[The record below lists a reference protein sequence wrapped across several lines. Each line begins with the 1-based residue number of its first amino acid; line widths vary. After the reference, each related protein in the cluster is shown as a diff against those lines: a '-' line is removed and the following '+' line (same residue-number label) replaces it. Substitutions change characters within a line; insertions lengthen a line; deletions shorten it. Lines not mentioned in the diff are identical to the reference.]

1 MKTRLTTTVTVH
13 GHVIIVALVVCLLAG
28 VALLGVIS
36 LSSNEGQMTGR
47 SQSWNGAIPVAEAG
61 IEEAFTHLRYCPTN
75 RASNGWTL
83 VDDHYQKTRVLGQSW
98 YEVTISTNYD
108 PTITA
113 RGGIRAPNQTNYI
126 VRTVRVTATNEPM
139 FSAAIEATDG
149 ILFKG
154 SGVTINSYDSTDL
167 RFSGPDGRYDPT
179 KFKAEGKVVCHY
191 GPFDM
196 GNAKIYGHVE
206 TGEESAL
213 TIGPGGVVGSILYH
227 LNIGRGIEDGW
238 HTGTTSSEIFPVD
251 APPTT
256 NGLPNRTGSTYIF
269 TNGTYR
275 TASLSGDVVVKGSN
289 YVRIVVKANPN
300 EPPAAWGVRSLL
312 VEPGAR
318 VELYVDAGDVALK
331 GIQNKNLRAE
341 SFMYYGLSRNI
352 NISMQGNSS
361 FTGVLFAPNAALSIG
376 GGGNDEI
383 DFLGAIIARTVTV
396 NGKMTFHF
404 DEATKK
410 LGSRGFIA
418 NRWDEL

>member
-1 MKTRLTTTVTVH
+1 V
-13 GHVIIVALVVCLLAG
+13 LVS
-28 VALLGVIS
+28 VIS
-36 LSSNEGQMTGR
+36 LSTNEGQLTGR

-83 VDDHYQKTRVLGQSW
+83 VGDQYTKSRTIGSARYD
-98 YEVTISTNYD
+98 VTISTNYE
-108 PTITA
+108 PTIIS

-149 ILFKG
+149 IFFKG
-154 SGVTINSYDSTDL
+154 SGVTINSYDSRDP
-167 RFSGPDGRYDPT
+167 RYSGPDGRYDPL
-179 KFKAEGKVVCHY
+179 KFKDQGRVVCHY

-213 TIGPGGVVGSILYH
+213 AIGPGGVVGSILYH
-227 LNIGRGIEDGW
+227 LNVGRGIEDGW
-238 HTGTTSSEIFPVD
+238 HTSTTSSEISPVD
-251 APPTT
+251 APP
-256 NGLPNRTGSTYIF
+256 GGGPLPPRVGSTYAF
-269 TNGTYR
+269 TSGTYR
-275 TASLSGDVVVKGSN
+275 TASLAGDVLVKSSN
-289 YVRIVVKANPN
+289 HVTLIVKADNPVAQAVYN
-300 EPPAAWGVRSLL
+300 VRSLV
-312 VEPGAR
+312 VEPGASIQ
-318 VELYVDAGDVALK
+318 LYVDAGDVALK
-331 GIQNKNLRAE
+331 GIQNKNIRAE

-352 NISMQGNSS
+352 NISMQGNAS
-361 FTGVLFAPNAALSIG
+361 FCGVLFAPNAALGIG

-383 DFLGAIIARTVTV
+383 DFLGAIIARIVTV

-404 DEATKK
+404 DEATKR